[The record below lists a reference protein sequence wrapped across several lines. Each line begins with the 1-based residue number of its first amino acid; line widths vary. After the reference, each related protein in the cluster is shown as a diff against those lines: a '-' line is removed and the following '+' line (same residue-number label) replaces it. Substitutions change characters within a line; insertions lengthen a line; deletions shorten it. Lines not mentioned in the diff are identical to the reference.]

1 MIRLVTAPTVEPL
14 TLIAAKLYL
23 KVDTADDDVLITEQI
38 KAVRQDV
45 ETILGCSLITQTWD
59 YYQDFFTD
67 PIVPNLYPIQSVSWV
82 KYQDDDNVTQTV
94 TATDYNLFI
103 NSIPAQ
109 IKPVSTATWTTAGD
123 YPAAVNVRLVTGF
136 GAAAADIPDLET
148 ILRAM
153 KLILGDVYENRENV
167 QPSHSTVKLIPACAK
182 NILMSLRSYQ

>member
-23 KVDTADDDVLITEQI
+23 KVDTADDDALITEQI
-38 KAVRQDV
+38 KAVRQNV
-45 ETILGCSLITQTWD
+45 EAILGCSLITQTWD
-59 YYQDFFTD
+59 YYQDYFTD

-94 TATDYNLFI
+94 DATDYDLFV
-103 NSIPAQ
+103 NAIPAQ

-123 YPAAVNVRLVTGF
+123 YPAAVNVRMVVGF

-167 QPSHSTVKLIPACAK
+167 QPSHSTAKLIPACAK